1 MLTRLEG
8 AFFSVSSI
16 LTGMDNRVKTYE
28 GASTTRDPEIVE
40 YG

>member
-1 MLTRLEG
+1 MLTRLDG
-8 AFFSVSSI
+8 AFLSVSSMR
-16 LTGMDNRVKTYE
+16 TGMDNRVNTYE